1 MATLL
6 ALLALVGGPADTLRG
21 RVTDSTGAALA
32 GVSVSITEL
41 DRRTLS
47 DASGAFA
54 FAQVPVGRY
63 TVVAR
68 MVGFAPRTA
77 TVAVPAAPVGLALR
91 PAAVGLPAVGVAA
104 PRAPVGPLSSPRSPP
119 PPGADRAAPAGP
131 SLGCPP

>member
-1 MATLL
+1 MTTLL
-6 ALLALVGGPADTLRG
+6 ALLALIGSPADTLRG

-54 FAQVPVGRY
+54 FAQVPAGRY
-63 TVVAR
+63 TVVAP

-77 TVAVPAAPVGLALR
+77 TVAVPAGPLLLAPR
-91 PAAVGLPAVGVAA
+91 PPAVQPPAGGGTPA
-104 PRAPVGPLSSPRSPP
+104 PAPLDPLSSPPP
-119 PPGADRAAPAGP
+119 PPP
-131 SLGCPP
+131 

>member
-1 MATLL
+1 MTTLL
-6 ALLALVGGPADTLRG
+6 ALLALIGSPADTLRG

-54 FAQVPVGRY
+54 FAQVPAGRD

-68 MVGFAPRTA
+68 MVGVAPRMA
-77 TVAVPAAPVGLALR
+77 TVAVPAAPLLLALR
-91 PAAVGLPAVGVAA
+91 PAAVELPALVGAA
-104 PRAPVGPLSSPRSPP
+104 TRGPVRSVSAP
-119 PPGADRAAPAGP
+119 
-131 SLGCPP
+131 